1 MMALLKPSLP
11 KQPNPYVIAIF
22 TAVLAGAF
30 SVLGTYFTAQ
40 FQAKHAIAQKQLEY
54 RAQSYAA
61 FLEKIDRSR
70 SPEIGQL
77 LSIGSLAERV
87 TTDSEIQNLE
97 DQLAVLLRKAP
108 IQDLYWKLNSDL
120 NLVRLH
126 GSIRVRRV
134 CDDILKA
141 LALREF
147 EIDWSGYPRD
157 VSQLREKWAEVQ
169 KEGATYG
176 WQPRISN
183 DKRLMIIVVGKLFEL
198 LVTELRNELQTPAS
212 T

>member
-1 MMALLKPSLP
+1 MMALLKPRLP
-11 KQPNPYVIAIF
+11 EQPNPYAMAVL

-198 LVTELRNELQTPAS
+198 LVAELRNELQTPAS

>member
-11 KQPNPYVIAIF
+11 KQPNPYVIAVF

-134 CDDILKA
+134 CDEDRKSTRLNSSHLVISYAVFCLKKKTNTLPCIIMLPA
-141 LALREF
+141 PLYTLPE
-147 EIDWSGYPRD
+147 
-157 VSQLREKWAEVQ
+157 
-169 KEGATYG
+169 
-176 WQPRISN
+176 QP
-183 DKRLMIIVVGKLFEL
+183 
-198 LVTELRNELQTPAS
+198 
-212 T
+212 

>member
-1 MMALLKPSLP
+1 MVSLKPSLP
-11 KQPNPYVIAIF
+11 KQPNPYVIAVF

-40 FQAKHAIAQKQLEY
+40 FQAKYAIAQKQLEY

-87 TTDSEIQNLE
+87 ATDSEIQTLE

-126 GSIRVRRV
+126 GSNRVRRV

-147 EIDWSGYPRD
+147 EIDWSVYPRD
-157 VSQLREKWAEVQ
+157 VSQLREKWAGIQ
-169 KEGATYG
+169 KEGITYG

-198 LVTELRNELQTPAS
+198 LVTELRNELQTPS
-212 T
+212 SS

>member
-11 KQPNPYVIAIF
+11 KQPNPYVMAVI

-30 SVLGTYFTAQ
+30 AVLGTYFTAQ

-70 SPEIGQL
+70 SPEFG
-77 LSIGSLAERV
+77 
-87 TTDSEIQNLE
+87 
-97 DQLAVLLRKAP
+97 
-108 IQDLYWKLNSDL
+108 
-120 NLVRLH
+120 
-126 GSIRVRRV
+126 
-134 CDDILKA
+134 
-141 LALREF
+141 
-147 EIDWSGYPRD
+147 IDWSAYPSD
-157 VSQLREKWAEVQ
+157 VSRLRAKWAEVQ
-169 KEGATYG
+169 KEGITYG

>member
-1 MMALLKPSLP
+1 MALLKPSLP
-11 KQPNPYVIAIF
+11 KQPNPYVMAVF

-87 TTDSEIQNLE
+87 ATDSEIQNLE

-108 IQDLYWKLNSDL
+108 IQDLYWKLNNDL

-126 GSIRVRRV
+126 GSDRVRRV
-134 CDDILKA
+134 CDLRLIGLLILA
-141 LALREF
+141 MCLDFAR
-147 EIDWSGYPRD
+147 SGR
-157 VSQLREKWAEVQ
+157 RFRK
-169 KEGATYG
+169 KE
-176 WQPRISN
+176 S
-183 DKRLMIIVVGKLFEL
+183 LMAGNRGSPM
-198 LVTELRNELQTPAS
+198 TS
-212 T
+212 G